1 MPTRTNVVSCFR
13 KPIKTITAILLGS
26 VVLGCVGTVSRVD
39 IGDEP
44 IKDVEASDVDVRAV
58 ARQMA
63 EDIIQLPSIQSPSE
77 PVHIAFLT
85 LENRTT
91 DPDFYSY
98 NILSKIRQDLI
109 AYSQGKAIFLD
120 DRATD
125 AILAER
131 DRKRAGQ
138 ATSTKREDLPGV
150 DYFLAG
156 IAYSD
161 RKADAKGGVSAY
173 HRYSF
178 RLTDAETGEIV
189 WENDYEFKKFGQRSL
204 VNR

>member
-1 MPTRTNVVSCFR
+1 MLNRTNTTHSYLSMVGVMA
-13 KPIKTITAILLGS
+13 TLGVLAS
-26 VVLGCVGTVSRVD
+26 TLGCVGTVSRVD
-39 IGDEP
+39 LGDEP
-44 IKDVEASDVDVRAV
+44 IKDVEATDVDLRAIT
-58 ARQMA
+58 RKMA
-63 EDIIQLPSIQSPSE
+63 EDIIELPQIANPSE

-98 NILSKIRQDLI
+98 NILSRIRLDLI
-109 AYSQGKAIFLD
+109 QYSERKAIFLD
-120 DRATD
+120 QRATD

-138 ATSTKREDLPGV
+138 ATSKKREDLPGV
-150 DYFLAG
+150 DYYLAG
-156 IAYSD
+156 VAYSE
-161 RKADAKGGVSAY
+161 RRADTKGGVLGY

-189 WENDYEFKKFGQRSL
+189 WENDYELKKFGRRST
-204 VNR
+204 VYR